1 MKDMT
6 LKEKIGQ
13 LIFTGFP
20 SPFISGEMK
29 RLISDYKIGNV
40 ILFAH
45 NVENAGQLRSLCA
58 ELQKDIKGWTGHPAL
73 IAIDQEG
80 GRVVRLP
87 ADATNVPGAMAIAST
102 GKPEHAYAAG
112 RLTALELRALGINFN
127 LAPVLD
133 INNNPRNPVIN
144 VRSYGDTAEVV
155 EKFGVQ
161 MMKGLK
167 GGGVLACVK
176 HFPGHGDT
184 EVDSHIG
191 LPSIGK
197 SLEELEQLELKP
209 FRKAI
214 AQGAECVMTSHIL
227 FPMLETEPVPATM
240 SRAVITGLLKERLGF
255 KGLVVS
261 DCLEMDAIR
270 KHYGTAR
277 GAVGAL
283 KAGVHMLFI
292 SHTPE
297 LVIEAVKAIEA
308 AVRSGE
314 LPMEAIDEAV
324 ANVLAYKRKYESSVV
339 DAEEMLDEVGSETHR
354 LAASAMSKDSICL
367 VRGKL
372 EPIHAGDSGTLFLGV
387 APYRADLVSNA
398 TNKGSGFAETMGAAF
413 AAAHET
419 VPSNPGEAEWRSIAE
434 RARPYGRVVIGL
446 YNAVDNPGQLALAN
460 RLAKNGHRVIAIA
473 LGKPYDLERLEG
485 DVACLA
491 AFEYTRLALS
501 SLIAVLGGAAQANGK
516 ISLTKFGTFG

>member
-1 MKDMT
+1 MNDMT

-20 SPFISGEMK
+20 SSFISGEMK

-40 ILFAH
+40 ILFER
-45 NVENAGQLRSLCA
+45 NVENAAQLRSLCA
-58 ELQKDIKGWTGHPAL
+58 ELQKDIKGWTGLPAL

-112 RLTALELRALGINFN
+112 RLAALELRALGINFN

-167 GGGVLACVK
+167 AGGVLACVK

-191 LPSIGK
+191 LPSIAK
-197 SLEELEQLELKP
+197 SLAELEQLELRP
-209 FRKAI
+209 FRKAV
-214 AQGAECVMTSHIL
+214 AQGAESVMTSHIL
-227 FPMLETEPVPATM
+227 FPMLEPEPVPATM
-240 SRAVITGLLKERLGF
+240 SRKVITGLLKERLGF
-255 KGLVVS
+255 KGLVVT

-283 KAGVHMLFI
+283 KAGVHMLLI

-324 ANVLAYKRKYESSVV
+324 ARILACKSKYGASTGSQQ
-339 DAEEMLDEVGSETHR
+339 MLDEVGCETHR
-354 LAASAMSKDSICL
+354 RAASSMSKGSICL

-372 EPIHAGDSGTLFLGV
+372 EPIQAGGSGTMFIGA
-387 APYRADLVSNA
+387 APYRADLASSA
-398 TNKGSGFAETMGAAF
+398 TSKGVGFAEAMGTAF
-413 AAAHET
+413 AAAHAT
-419 VPSNPGEAEWRSIAE
+419 VSSNPGETEWKSVVE
-434 RARPYGRVVIGL
+434 RAKPYERVVIGL

-460 RLAKNGHRVIAIA
+460 QLVKNGHRVTAIA

-485 DVACLA
+485 DVTCLA
-491 AFEYTRLALS
+491 AFEYTGLALS
-501 SLIAVLGGAAQANGK
+501 SLNAILSGAAEANGK
-516 ISLTKFGTFG
+516 ISLTKFGSLG

>member
-45 NVENAGQLRSLCA
+45 NVENAAQLRSLCA
-58 ELQKDIKGWTGHPAL
+58 DLQKDIKGWTGNPAL

-144 VRSYGDTAEVV
+144 VRSYGDTADVV

-167 GGGVLACVK
+167 DGGVLACVK

-214 AQGAECVMTSHIL
+214 AQGAESVMTSHIL
-227 FPMLETEPVPATM
+227 FPMLEPEPVPATM
-240 SRAVITGLLKERLGF
+240 SATVITGLLKERLGF

-308 AVRSGE
+308 AVRTGE

-324 ANVLAYKRKYESSVV
+324 ARILAYKSKYGASTGML
-339 DAEEMLDEVGSETHR
+339 EMLSEVGSETHR
-354 LAASAMSKDSICL
+354 RAASAMSKDSICL

-372 EPIHAGDSGTLFLGV
+372 EPIAAGDSGTLFVGV

-398 TNKGSGFAETMGAAF
+398 TNKGSGFAEAMGAAF
-413 AAAHET
+413 AAAHAT
-419 VPSNPGEAEWRSIAE
+419 VSSNPGEAELSSIAE
-434 RARPYGRVVIGL
+434 RARPYERVVIGL

-460 RLAKNGHRVIAIA
+460 LLAKNGHRVTAIA

-485 DVACLA
+485 DVICLA
-491 AFEYTRLALS
+491 AFEYTGLALS
-501 SLIAVLGGAAQANGK
+501 SLIAILNGAAQAKGK
-516 ISLTKFGTFG
+516 ISLTTFG

>member
-1 MKDMT
+1 MNDMT

-20 SPFISGEMK
+20 SSFISGEMK

-45 NVENAGQLRSLCA
+45 NIENVAQLRSLCA
-58 ELQKDIKGWTGHPAL
+58 ELHKDIKGWTGLPAL
-73 IAIDQEG
+73 ISIDQEG

-167 GGGVLACVK
+167 AGGVLACVK

-214 AQGAECVMTSHIL
+214 AQGAESVMTSHIL
-227 FPMLETEPVPATM
+227 FPMLESESVPATM
-240 SRAVITGLLKERLGF
+240 SRSVITGLLKERLGF

-314 LPMEAIDEAV
+314 LPMETIDDAV
-324 ANVLAYKRKYESSVV
+324 ARILAYKSKYGASTGMPER
-339 DAEEMLDEVGSETHR
+339 LDEVGCETHR
-354 LAASAMSKDSICL
+354 RASSAMSKDSICL

-372 EPIHAGDSGTLFLGV
+372 EKIVEGDSGTLFLGV
-387 APYRADLVSNA
+387 APYRTDLASNA
-398 TNKGSGFAETMGAAF
+398 TNKGKGFAEEMGAAF
-413 AAAHET
+413 AAAHEV
-419 VPSNPGEAEWRSIAE
+419 VPSNPGEAEWKSIAD
-434 RARPYGRVVIGL
+434 RARSYERVVIGL

-460 RLAKNGHRVIAIA
+460 QLLKNGQRVTAIA

-485 DVACLA
+485 DVTGLA
-491 AFEYTRLALS
+491 AFEYTGLALS
-501 SLIAVLGGAAQANGK
+501 SLIAVLSGAVQANGK
-516 ISLTKFGTFG
+516 ISLTKFGSFA